1 LASTEP
7 AFEELTK
14 TCLQRNLPVETWRS
28 AERSAV
34 EKRGKKL
41 SIFDVNHKK
50 APTLAEIT
58 LRLTDEKNESK
69 NSTHLV
75 DWVSDG
81 IKAQND
87 Q

>member
-1 LASTEP
+1 
-7 AFEELTK
+7 
-14 TCLQRNLPVETWRS
+14 
-28 AERSAV
+28 V